1 MKNGQE
7 KLSSIWSQDFIA
19 KENLESTKSMKV
31 ADADDAHID
40 KEKLQKPPPPQVAP
54 RRLRG

>member
-40 KEKLQKPPPPQVAP
+40 KEKCKSHHHHKLHR